1 MSFAFSRTGEGSESS
16 GLLSEG
22 ILSELSERLRIQ
34 PGGEGD
40 KHGDAESHGL
50 CAGHDGAGSFAGL
63 LEPGVDDDA
72 EVVVKRG
79 DDVENGENGKNG
91 MVRLDGRKGNE
102 ILTQE
107 T

>member
-22 ILSELSERLRIQ
+22 ILGEPRERLRIQ
-34 PGGEGD
+34 PGSEGD

-63 LEPGVDDDA
+63 LEPSVDDDA

-79 DDVENGENGKNG
+79 DDVENSEDRKDR
-91 MVRLDGRKGNE
+91 MVRLDERKENE
-102 ILTQE
+102 IL
-107 T
+107 